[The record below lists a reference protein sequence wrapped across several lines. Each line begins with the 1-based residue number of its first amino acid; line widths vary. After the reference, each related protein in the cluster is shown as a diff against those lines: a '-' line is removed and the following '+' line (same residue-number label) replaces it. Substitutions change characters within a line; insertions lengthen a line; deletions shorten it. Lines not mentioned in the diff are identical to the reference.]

1 MYTYNHRGLQEYRY
15 QDIMSASPL
24 RLILITYDVAITA
37 CAQRDLIKTTRALA
51 VLRDALNFDYAE
63 IAGRL
68 FSLYEW
74 CADLARKGQYDE
86 AARIL
91 RELRDAWAA
100 CLPTTMDSGRQT
112 TDDGRQT
119 IDGQSMAIVGHLSS
133 VA

>member
-1 MYTYNHRGLQEYRY
+1 MITYNHRGIQEYRY

-24 RLILITYDVAITA
+24 RLVIMAYDAAIIG
-37 CAQRDLIKTTRALA
+37 CEQRDLIKTTRALA

-100 CLPTTMDSGRQT
+100 CLPAVERSAAPQSPPTYAV
-112 TDDGRQT
+112 T
-119 IDGQSMAIVGHLSS
+119 IQGWSA
-133 VA
+133 

>member
-1 MYTYNHRGLQEYRY
+1 
-15 QDIMSASPL
+15 MSASPL
-24 RLILITYDVAITA
+24 RLVIMAYDAAIIG
-37 CAQRDLIKTTRALA
+37 CEQRHLIKTTRALA

-100 CLPTTMDSGRQT
+100 CLPAVEHSAAP
-112 TDDGRQT
+112 
-119 IDGQSMAIVGHLSS
+119 QSLPTYAVTVQGWS
-133 VA
+133 A